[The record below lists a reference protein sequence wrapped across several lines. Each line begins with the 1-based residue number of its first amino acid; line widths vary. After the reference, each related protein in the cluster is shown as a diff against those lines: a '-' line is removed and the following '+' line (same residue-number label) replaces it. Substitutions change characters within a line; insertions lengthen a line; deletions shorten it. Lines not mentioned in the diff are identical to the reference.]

1 MSSVSELTE
10 KLHTNLYGP
19 KKDDIVLDIVMNTKL
34 KDRISISQLYK
45 SSYGTSLFED
55 IKSKIG
61 GDFGYCA
68 AQMFLSPLEFCLYHL
83 KLGLKKSNECP
94 FEMLT
99 SKSIEELKIIE
110 NAYKLYTGKDLKTEI
125 TKSFSGAVGRDLLN
139 LFIFPRISN
148 PKPKKNECE
157 YYAKKLIE
165 KEPKYW
171 TEDEEL
177 FREIFI
183 ERSREELALIARYYL
198 KNTKNN
204 LVDVIDKKT
213 KGKNQILLKE
223 ILYNNII
230 PHELFA
236 EKIYLAIKGAGTN
249 EEILSRA
256 LVSRFEIDMPLMRE
270 IYQYKYNISMKEDII
285 GDTSGSYQKLCIYLC
300 EK

>member
-1 MSSVSELTE
+1 MSSASQQAD

-19 KKDDIVLDIVMNTKL
+19 KKDDIILDIVTNSDFHERL
-34 KDRISISQLYK
+34 SISLYYR
-45 SSYGTSLFED
+45 SIYGKSLFDD

-68 AQMFLSPLEFCLYHL
+68 AQMFLSPLEFCVHHL
-83 KLGLKKSNECP
+83 KIGLKKSNECP

-99 SKSIEELKIIE
+99 SKSIKELKIIE
-110 NAYKLYTGKDLKTEI
+110 NAYKNYTGKDLKDDI
-125 TKSFSGAVGRDLLN
+125 LNSFSGAVARNLLN
-139 LFIFPRISN
+139 LFNYPRNVN
-148 PKPKKNECE
+148 PNPKKNECE
-157 YYAKKLIE
+157 KYANTLIE

-177 FREIFI
+177 FKEIFI
-183 ERSREELALIARYYL
+183 QRSREELVLIARYYL
-198 KNTKNN
+198 KYTGNN

-213 KGKNQILLKE
+213 KGKHQILLKE
-223 ILYNNII
+223 ILYNNVM

-249 EEILSRA
+249 EEVLSRA
-256 LVSRFEIDMPLMRE
+256 LVSRFEIDMPLIRE
-270 IYQYKYNISMKEDII
+270 MYQYKYNISMKEDII
-285 GDTSGSYQKLCIYLC
+285 GDTSGWYQKLCVYLC